1 MASTPCGR
9 GRVGGVQ
16 GYKEERLM
24 CDGVGEEERR
34 RMMGHVRPPPQL
46 LVPRRVASLLGAESL
61 EVERSAET
69 MVDNYEGGHAP
80 KTRPSAPSKHGDAYA
95 ALSMRMKPIPQNLTP
110 SFSFFFCLLSNYT
123 VYIQVK
129 QLLVLRDKKFH
140 IPMLKQ
146 TLER

>member
-34 RMMGHVRPPPQL
+34 RMMGHVRPRPQL

-69 MVDNYEGGHAP
+69 MVDNYEGGMLQNHAP
-80 KTRPSAPSKHGDAYA
+80 PPPPNTEM
-95 ALSMRMKPIPQNLTP
+95 LM
-110 SFSFFFCLLSNYT
+110 LLC
-123 VYIQVK
+123 
-129 QLLVLRDKKFH
+129 
-140 IPMLKQ
+140 PCG
-146 TLER
+146 